1 VNAFACQLLLLL
13 VPLAVLTMACTSYE
27 PPRQQSALS
36 QREVGLRQDC
46 NAMMGTAFRAAEERS
61 WFEANCSKWPAVSAA
76 VVPAAPVGQP
86 QPSQPGVVQGDTPE
100 CAAMRGRPYGN
111 EQERQWFLANCI
123 RQEAPRPAAP
133 AAPAAAQPAVQQSA
147 APQNPNA
154 AVCETL
160 RRTPNPTDAQRRWY
174 FTYCDQR

>member
-1 VNAFACQLLLLL
+1 MHLARRLLLLF

-27 PPRQQSALS
+27 PPRPQTALS
-36 QREVGLRQDC
+36 QRETGMRQDC
-46 NAMMGTAFRAAEERS
+46 NAMMGTAFRGPEERT
-61 WFEANCSKWPAVSAA
+61 WFEENCSKWPAVPVA
-76 VVPAAPVGQP
+76 VFAPAPAGQP
-86 QPSQPGVVQGDTPE
+86 QPGQPSVIQGDTPE
-100 CAAMRGRPYGN
+100 CAAMRGRPYAN
-111 EQERQWFLANCI
+111 EQERNWFLQNCI

-133 AAPAAAQPAVQQSA
+133 VASQPAAAPPAAPA
-147 APQNPNA
+147 NPNA